1 MKGIFATAI
10 NCMDGRVQI
19 PVIEWLKRIYS
30 VDYVDMITE
39 PGPNKILSENRNSR
53 IVESIKKR
61 VEISVVKHNS
71 RLITIIGHYDCAGNP
86 VEKDIQLEQ
95 ILSAIKTVESWN
107 LDVQIIGL
115 WVNKNWKVYQIHD
128 FH

>member
-10 NCMDGRVQI
+10 NCMDGRVQT
-19 PVIEWLKRIYS
+19 PVIEWLKRRYQ

-39 PGPNKILSENRNSR
+39 PGPNKILSENKNRM

-71 RLITIIGHYDCAGNP
+71 RLVAIVGHHDCAGNP
-86 VEKDIQLEQ
+86 VKKSVQLEQ

-107 LDVQIIGL
+107 FEVQIIGL
-115 WVNKNWKVYQIHD
+115 WVNENWEVCEIE
-128 FH
+128 